1 MIKLLHNFIEQSA
14 GKFADSIAV
23 KMAGKSESFTGL
35 NTKATALAV
44 ALQKSHLKKGDKVVL
59 CLGNAVETIISF
71 WAILKAGGV
80 AIPIGADLTQEKIEY
95 ILNDSEAAYLIT
107 NTEKVDLL
115 DSFFQTEN
123 NLQKVIVLNK
133 EKETPLFLDFYE
145 ELNTNLTNLIL
156 PPKLIDLDLAA
167 ILYTSGS
174 TGEPKGV
181 MLTHQNMVSATH
193 SLNEYLDY
201 RPSDKVLC
209 AIPLS
214 FDYGLYQMIMSGA
227 KGATLVLEKEF
238 TWPVLLIKTILVENI
253 SILPAVPS
261 LVMLLH
267 NQNLKS
273 KKNMSSVRMVT
284 NTGAALTSV
293 NVEMI
298 KKTFTKAAIFSMY
311 GLTECKR
318 CTYLPPND
326 IDKKPNSVGIA
337 IPNTELWLVDENN
350 EKITTPNEAGQLV
363 IRGANVMKGY
373 WKKPQKTAE
382 KIKQHPI
389 TGENLLYTGDMCRLD
404 EDGYLYFEGRID
416 EIVKSRGIKV
426 SPKEIEDF
434 LVDIGGVQTA
444 AVVGCIHP
452 EQGEVLYAYVTIGG
466 DTDIANFQVK
476 EICKKNLQPHQVP
489 IDVEIIAALPKTPNG
504 KFNKL
509 RLKEMA
515 QENLQLVE
523 A

>member
-1 MIKLLHNFIEQSA
+1 MIKLLHHFIEKSA
-14 GKFADSIAV
+14 GVHADSIAV
-23 KMAGKSESFTGL
+23 KMTNKSESFAGL
-35 NTKATALAV
+35 NFKATALAA
-44 ALQKSHLKKGDKVVL
+44 ALQKNHLKKGDKVVL
-59 CLGNAVETIISF
+59 CLGNTIETIISF

-107 NTEKVDLL
+107 NTEKANLL

-123 NLQKVIVLNK
+123 KLQNVIVLNK
-133 EKETPLFLDFYE
+133 EKDVPLFLDFYTA
-145 ELNTNLTNLIL
+145 LNNNLNNLISS
-156 PPKLIDLDLAA
+156 PQLIDLDLAA
-167 ILYTSGS
+167 IIYTSGS

-181 MLTHQNMVSATH
+181 MLTHQNMVAATH

-227 KGATLVLEKEF
+227 KGATLILEKEF
-238 TWPVLLIKTILVENI
+238 TWPVLLIKTILTESV

-273 KKNMSSVRMVT
+273 KKKMTSVRMVT

-293 NVEMI
+293 NIEMI

-326 IDKKPNSVGIA
+326 IEKKPNSVGIA

-350 EKITTPNEAGQLV
+350 EKITTPNVAGQLV

-373 WKKPQKTAE
+373 WKKPKKTAE
-382 KIKQHPI
+382 KIKQHPV
-389 TGENLLYTGDMCRLD
+389 TGENLLYTGDMCHLD

-434 LVDIGGVQTA
+434 LIGIDGIQTA
-444 AVVGCIHP
+444 TVLGCIHP
-452 EQGEVLYAYVTIGG
+452 EQGEVLYAYVTIKK
-466 DTDIANFQVK
+466 DAPTTAFQVK
-476 EICKKNLQPHQVP
+476 EACKKNLQPHQVP
-489 IDVEIIAALPKTPNG
+489 YNYG
-504 KFNKL
+504 FNSNQ
-509 RLKEMA
+509 RY
-515 QENLQLVE
+515 NI
-523 A
+523 